1 MHGWM
6 ETLVGPYRRVG
17 PLVVQLPPVQ
27 QLLPRLLGELPFL
40 LPLGE
45 LLAKAAQVAAVLP
58 QKLVLELLVLGAGID
73 LLRTARVLLIL
84 GRPGDLTV
92 TVCGSTTL

>member
-1 MHGWM
+1 MNGYIRSA
-6 ETLVGPYRRVG
+6 YRRIG

-27 QLLPRLLGELPFL
+27 QLLPGLLGELPFL

-45 LLAKAAQVAAVLP
+45 LLTKATQVAAVFP

-73 LLRTARVLLIL
+73 VFRTARVLLIL
-84 GRPGDLTV
+84 
-92 TVCGSTTL
+92 

>member
-1 MHGWM
+1 MDGIWG
-6 ETLVGPYRRVG
+6 TYRRIG

-27 QLLPRLLGELPFL
+27 QLLPGFLGELPFL

-45 LLAKAAQVAAVLP
+45 LLAEAAQVAAVLP

-73 LLRTARVLLIL
+73 LFRTARVLLIL
-84 GRPGDLTV
+84 RRPGHLTV
-92 TVCGSTTL
+92 TVCRSR